1 MNASERSPLPWRRHD
16 DDCIRSEDS
25 TYWVSRARSDRWP
38 GGYVYTAAWRPQ
50 DAKRDGEHLGC
61 YGSADEAKSACEA
74 HRDGRGAAIGT
85 PPARVVAAQAP
96 AAPDPAGA
104 VTATVI
110 TE

>member
-1 MNASERSPLPWRRHD
+1 MTRTDPNPAMVWRRHD

-74 HRDGRGAAIGT
+74 HRDGRGAAVGT
-85 PPARVVAAQAP
+85 PPATGVAGQAS
-96 AAPDPAGA
+96 AARRPDQ
-104 VTATVI
+104 
-110 TE
+110 